1 MKVLMSSNL
10 EIVSEAIKRIFIDM
24 FEIENVYTT
33 KDINKIKK
41 EELYK
46 YDIVC
51 INISKG
57 EDYIDQIKY
66 IKNNNKNLK
75 IIVFD
80 RYKSI
85 NTLKNIISLDVEGY
99 VVDIED
105 KEEFH
110 YIISKILR
118 GGKFYESNF
127 VKEII
132 TPSNKHL
139 ISKREKEVIKQLVK
153 GYDNLQIAKNLNIT
167 ENTVKKHVTNI
178 LHKLKLKNRKEII
191 TMKSLDI

>member
-10 EIVSEAIKRIFIDM
+10 EIVSEAIKKIFIDM
-24 FEIENVYTT
+24 FEIENVHTT

-57 EDYIDQIKY
+57 EDYIEQIKY

-132 TPSNKHL
+132 TPSNNHL